1 LPYFAWEQI
10 VTSKAKTSK
19 DSQPLFAFFI
29 RVHVQ
34 EIEALLQTKEE
45 EGAFSDKAQPQSQL
59 AQQLFA
65 ILYAATD
72 EFVAVSEEDENA
84 APAPA
89 ALEVSG
95 A

>member
-1 LPYFAWEQI
+1 LSFVTYAFA
-10 VTSKAKTSK
+10 
-19 DSQPLFAFFI
+19 
-29 RVHVQ
+29 HVLQ

-72 EFVAVSEEDENA
+72 EFVAVSEEEENA
-84 APAPA
+84 APTPVPPA
-89 ALEVSG
+89 GTEVV